1 MKRRPILVSLIM
13 VVLLVAQPVGPAL
26 ANHTANCNDLYQNR
40 WSGQTADGA
49 KHGASGTLEG
59 QALDQ
64 CANPGPIEISGS
76 FAFSNVERQ
85 GTANSIVQIGI
96 GRCRKPGINGCD
108 STMRNYWA
116 WGRDSSAPGCSG
128 FASRGPEPEL
138 VSNWSGAAADYKVYH
153 KTDRWRF
160 YIGPTEVNSI
170 PEGSICWTATV
181 ASWFGESWDVGDAI
195 GGTAANKFRISST
208 NYANAENG
216 AFAWTTFN
224 AAAACNI
231 SVGAPYLCDIVN
243 ATTIDVWTNR

>member
-1 MKRRPILVSLIM
+1 MKLRPIPISLAT
-13 VVLLVAQPVGPAL
+13 VVLLTTLLVGPAS

-40 WSGQTADGA
+40 WSGQKVDGA

-64 CANPGPIEISGS
+64 CTNPGGIEVSGS

-116 WGRDSSAPGCSG
+116 WGRDSSAPGCAG

-160 YIGPTEVNSI
+160 YIGLTEVKSI
-170 PEGSICWTATV
+170 PEGSICWTATD

-195 GGTAANKFRISST
+195 GGTVANKFRISLT

-216 AFAWTTFN
+216 GFFWTAFN
-224 AAAACNI
+224 AAANCNI

-243 ATTIDVWTNR
+243 GTTIDIWTNR

>member
-1 MKRRPILVSLIM
+1 MKRRFPITLVM
-13 VVLLVAQPVGPAL
+13 VVLLTTLLVGPVSAID
-26 ANHTANCNDLYQNR
+26 TAHCNDLYQNR
-40 WSGQTADGA
+40 WSGEKVDGA
-49 KHGASGTLEG
+49 KHGASGTLDA
-59 QALDQ
+59 QALNQ
-64 CANPGPIEISGS
+64 CTSPGLVEISGS

-85 GTANSIVQIGI
+85 GSANSIVQIGI

-160 YIGPTEVNSI
+160 YIGLTEVKSI
-170 PEGSICWTATV
+170 SEASICWTATA

-216 AFAWTTFN
+216 GFFWTGFN
-224 AAAACNI
+224 SAAACNI
-231 SVGAPYLCDIVN
+231 NSGAPYFCDIVN
-243 ATTIDVWTNR
+243 ATTIDIWTNR

>member
-1 MKRRPILVSLIM
+1 MKRRPIPVGAIIG
-13 VVLLVAQPVGPAL
+13 VLLTALLAGPAS
-26 ANHTANCNDLYQNR
+26 ANHTANCNDIYKNR
-40 WSGQTADGA
+40 WSGQKVDGA

-85 GTANSIVQIGI
+85 GTDNSIVQIGI
-96 GRCRKPGINGCD
+96 GRCRKPGVNACD

-116 WGRDSSAPGCSG
+116 WGRDRSAPGCST
-128 FASRGPEPEL
+128 FVSRGPEPEL
-138 VSNWSGAAADYKVYH
+138 VSNWNGAAANYKVYH

-160 YIGPTEVNSI
+160 YIGATEVKSI
-170 PEGSICWTATV
+170 PEASICWTPTD

-216 AFAWTTFN
+216 GFFWTAFD
-224 AAAACNI
+224 AAPDCNI

-243 ATTIDVWTNR
+243 GTTIDIWTNR